1 MTKIPDYNIF
11 TGQKLD
17 EKKVGARE
25 DVGIDPEKRN
35 PADFVL
41 WMKKIGKYDNHLMN
55 WPSPWGEGFPGWH
68 IECSAMGTS
77 ILGERFDIHTGGV
90 DHIPVHH
97 SNERAQNIGAFG
109 HPVVKY
115 WIHNEWLVNKED
127 EKISKSKGADS
138 LPEIVKLGYDPLD
151 IRYLFLSVNYRT
163 KISFSME
170 ALDGAKNSRMALI
183 NKVRELGQEKGK
195 LLEKYVEAFKDDLD
209 NNLNM
214 SGALALI
221 NEMLKSE
228 NSSEDKLATILDFDR
243 VLGLNLNQAISE
255 DSQEYKEGQNEELD
269 SLLRQRIEAKSS
281 KDYLKADALRKEIE
295 ELGFKVIDT
304 SQGQIVSRN

>member
-1 MTKIPDYNIF
+1 
-11 TGQKLD
+11 
-17 EKKVGARE
+17 
-25 DVGIDPEKRN
+25 
-35 PADFVL
+35 
-41 WMKKIGKYDNHLMN
+41 
-55 WPSPWGEGFPGWH
+55 
-68 IECSAMGTS
+68 
-77 ILGERFDIHTGGV
+77 
-90 DHIPVHH
+90 
-97 SNERAQNIGAFG
+97 
-109 HPVVKY
+109 
-115 WIHNEWLVNKED
+115 
-127 EKISKSKGADS
+127 
-138 LPEIVKLGYDPLD
+138 
-151 IRYLFLSVNYRT
+151 
-163 KISFSME
+163 ME

-183 NKVRELGQEKGK
+183 NKVKELGQEKGK
-195 LLEKYVEAFKDDLD
+195 LLEKYVEAFKDELD
-209 NNLNM
+209 SNLNM